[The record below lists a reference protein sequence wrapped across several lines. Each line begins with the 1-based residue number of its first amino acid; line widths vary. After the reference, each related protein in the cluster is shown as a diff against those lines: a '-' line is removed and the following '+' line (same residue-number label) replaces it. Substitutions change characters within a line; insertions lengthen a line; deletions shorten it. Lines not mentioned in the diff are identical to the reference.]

1 MKQNGL
7 LIISIIVFSL
17 LFYILNNNNNYE
29 QNIAPQIET
38 FTSENLDINPQAD
51 AVDVTYLN
59 TKTTQ
64 LVKLKNDLLEI
75 RNALY
80 NKKLT
85 DFLIVKPK
93 YKDLDDANPQQF
105 DVEIAKQDNF
115 SNIMNINVPIG
126 IKGEQ
131 GLVGNKGSQGQRG
144 QTGEKGPVGHC
155 GAIIS

>member
-38 FTSENLDINPQAD
+38 FTSEKLDINPYAD

-64 LVKLKNDLLEI
+64 LIKLKNDLLEI
-75 RNALY
+75 RNNLY

-85 DFLIVKPK
+85 DFLIVKSK
-93 YKDLDDANPQQF
+93 YKDLDDANPQQY
-105 DVEIAKQDNF
+105 DVEIKKEGNF
-115 SNIMNINVPIG
+115 SNIINLSVPIG

-155 GAIIS
+155 GRIIS